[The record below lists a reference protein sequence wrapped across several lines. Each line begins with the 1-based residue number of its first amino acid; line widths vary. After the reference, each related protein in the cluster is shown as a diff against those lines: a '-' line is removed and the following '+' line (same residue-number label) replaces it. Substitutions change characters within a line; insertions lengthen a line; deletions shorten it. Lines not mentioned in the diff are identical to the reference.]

1 MAESN
6 LQTNTFRVIS
16 NYLNTNVLVKMKGNR
31 KVKGI
36 LTSFDQHLNLIL
48 DKAEEVGENSS
59 KPIGL
64 VLLRGDNVIAI
75 SPVG

>member
-31 KVKGI
+31 KVKGV